1 MIVKARFLSLLLGL
15 AGSPLFAQGSDV
27 VVLRG
32 GTRIVL
38 QRSWAIQGKM
48 ALLTRTDGTLLSVP
62 VSEIDRDATRA
73 ANASRPAPVS
83 ATPSLAAPPATPAQA
98 ARASREG
105 PQARVRIT
113 DADVGHEFA
122 ETAPEAAKAPERTV
136 SGGAKVEVGSYDQT
150 QAGSLVIVKGTLRNM
165 GGTNASSVR
174 LTVSGVDDKGMSF
187 VSSEAAV
194 SKGTIEPGES
204 VSFGASLEVGEA
216 VVASFRFAPQW
227 ISAAP
232 PSSSSD
238 TPLPPGGAI
247 AIGATGAG
255 AGSAAVSGGSEA
267 KPAGAAA
274 AAPPAAPRTPFGLGT
289 LYAAPAP
296 PASFSPPAD
305 GKSGYIPGP
314 AHPDNQPK
322 PPQ

>member
-1 MIVKARFLSLLLGL
+1 MIVKARFLALLLGL

-32 GTRIVL
+32 GTRIDL
-38 QRSWAIQGKM
+38 QRSWSIQGKM

-83 ATPSLAAPPATPAQA
+83 AAPSLIAPPATPAQA

-113 DADVGHEFA
+113 DADVGHEYVEA
-122 ETAPEAAKAPERTV
+122 PPEAAKSPERTV

-150 QAGSLVIVKGTLRNM
+150 QTGSLLIVKGTLRNI
-165 GGTNASSVR
+165 GATNASSVR

-204 VSFGASLEVGEA
+204 VSFGASLEVGDA
-216 VVASFRFAPQW
+216 IVTTFRFAPQW

-232 PSSSSD
+232 PGSASA

-255 AGSAAVSGGSEA
+255 AGAATASGGSDA
-267 KPAGAAA
+267 KPAGASA
-274 AAPPAAPRTPFGLGT
+274 AAPPAPPRPFGLGT
-289 LYAAPAP
+289 LYSAPAP

-305 GKSGYIPGP
+305 GKSGYIPG
-314 AHPDNQPK
+314 AASPDQQPK